1 MDNQMPIR
9 ASRICNIKIL
19 QRARI
24 EGSGQG
30 TNDGQKT
37 CSSQQFCGQPY
48 QFFGVLK
55 ETGKLRTALIIDVV
69 CTQELFL
76 YMAMDRQ
83 SKNLVF
89 EGNLLPSNAHVFG
102 VPIKT
107 RLVDYTC
114 TKSRKN
120 KEMPMSCSL
129 LVNIWNNFIFLQY
142 FLLQTRESNTNHA

>member
-1 MDNQMPIR
+1 VARAQMMAR
-9 ASRICNIKIL
+9 KLAVANNFVASHINSL
-19 QRARI
+19 
-24 EGSGQG
+24 G
-30 TNDGQKT
+30 
-37 CSSQQFCGQPY
+37 Y
-48 QFFGVLK
+48 YK

-102 VPIKT
+102 VPKT